1 MSSEYRCWLLQS
13 VLLQGYL
20 YITQYHICFYAY
32 LPKKNVS
39 TFCSTKIQ
47 GLINTQNAVVKSG
60 HLSKRGRQNP
70 KYNRYWFTLK
80 GDVMS
85 YYTDPSGLYFP
96 SGNIDLRYGISATLT
111 DPKENGK
118 DATCFSVVTHQR
130 TYFFKADSATS
141 AKDWVKTLQTVIFRT
156 HNDGDS
162 VKISLPLENVI
173 DIEESP
179 VIDFAETLKIRVV
192 DSDETFAIDDVR
204 AGCAINYQILL
215 ILVIVFLLFLQFWQR
230 CPARSAIDGRRHIS
244 TKDTCRI
251 FIAFAQRRQYSTIA
265 RLFSRPQKVSRH
277 GVR

>member
-1 MSSEYRCWLLQS
+1 M
-13 VLLQGYL
+13 LLQGYL

-39 TFCSTKIQ
+39 TFCSAKIQ

-215 ILVIVFLLFLQFWQR
+215 IPVIVFLLFLQFWQR
-230 CPARSAIDGRRHIS
+230 RSACSAIDGRRHIS

-251 FIAFAQRRQYSTIA
+251 FIAFVQRR
-265 RLFSRPQKVSRH
+265 R
-277 GVR
+277 